1 MTSLED
7 FARALRNRV
16 ASYVLSVNQPRRTP
30 LETIAWLQ
38 LATAAGLLVY
48 WPLFFTGGL
57 APADP
62 PFGYFAFHHPF
73 TIPDIIL
80 ASTFIRAA
88 TWLLSADPT
97 RQGRGRALS
106 LFCSGALVFLGLLDI
121 SFNLLNSAYTLQ
133 RLNAAIEM
141 AVIAW
146 CIGFGA
152 VCALRVSSAYEQGQ
166 THRLPPG

>member
-1 MTSLED
+1 MSRLED
-7 FARALRNRV
+7 IARAILGRV
-16 ASYVLSVNQPRRTP
+16 ASCVPSVKQPRRAP
-30 LETIAWLQ
+30 METIAWLQ

-57 APADP
+57 APANP

-80 ASTFIRAA
+80 ASAFIRAG
-88 TWLLSADPT
+88 TWLLSDDPI

-121 SFNLLNSAYTLQ
+121 SFNILNSAYTLQ

-152 VCALRVSSAYEQGQ
+152 MSASWVYRTHNQG
-166 THRLPPG
+166 RISG